1 MLCHTAPPHHPGL
14 ADVDTWVLDLDNTLY
29 PPASGLADQLNAGIR
44 EYVGN
49 YFGTDEAGA
58 RRIQAELIAAH
69 GTTLR
74 GLMTTEGI
82 EAADYLAFERRMDY
96 SVLRPDPLLV
106 DAIAALPGRKF
117 VYTNGSAYHAEQ
129 ALPRL
134 GLADHFDDVFDILA
148 GELIPKPY
156 PQSYQRFVERFSI
169 DPRRAAFFD
178 DLAVNLTVPEELGMA
193 TVLVGGEAAP
203 GTAQYQELA
212 PRRWRVWDLPAF
224 LHSLT
229 APAVRPSTM

>member
-1 MLCHTAPPHHPGL
+1 ML
-14 ADVDTWVLDLDNTLY
+14 ADVDTWVLDLDDTLY
-29 PPASGLADQLNAGIR
+29 PPGNGLAEQMKALIR
-44 EYVGN
+44 RRLSDH
-49 YFGTDEAGA
+49 FGTDDAGA

-74 GLMTTEGI
+74 GLMITEGL
-82 EAADYLAFERRMDY
+82 EATDVLEFEHRIDY
-96 SVLRPDPLLV
+96 SVLRPDTLLV

-117 VYTNGSAYHAEQ
+117 VFTNGSAYHAEQ
-129 ALPRL
+129 ALLRL
-134 GLADHFDDVFDILA
+134 GLADHFDGVFDILA

-156 PQSYQRFVERFSI
+156 PESYQRFIEQFSI
-169 DPRRAAFFD
+169 DPIRTAFFD

-193 TVLVGGEAAP
+193 TVHVGGEAAP
-203 GTAQYQELA
+203 GTAQYEVIA
-212 PRRWRVWDLPAF
+212 PRRWRVWELGPF

>member
-1 MLCHTAPPHHPGL
+1 MF
-14 ADVDTWVLDLDNTLY
+14 ADVDTWVLDLDDTLY
-29 PPASGLADQLNAGIR
+29 APGNGLAEQMKALIR
-44 EYVGN
+44 RRLSDH
-49 YFGTDEAGA
+49 FGTDDAGA

-74 GLMTTEGI
+74 GLMITEGL
-82 EAADYLAFERRMDY
+82 EAADILQFEHRIDY
-96 SVLRPDPLLV
+96 SVLRPDPRLV

-117 VYTNGSAYHAEQ
+117 VFTNGSAYHAEQ

-134 GLADHFDDVFDILA
+134 GLGAHFDGVFDILA
-148 GELIPKPY
+148 GQLIPKPY
-156 PQSYQRFVERFSI
+156 PESYRLFVEQFAI
-169 DPRRAAFFD
+169 DPTRAAFFD

-193 TVLVGGEAAP
+193 TVHVGGEPAP
-203 GTAQYQELA
+203 GTAPYEVIA
-212 PRRWRVWDLPAF
+212 PRRWRVWDLSAF

>member
-1 MLCHTAPPHHPGL
+1 ML
-14 ADVDTWVLDLDNTLY
+14 ADVDTWILDLDDTLY
-29 PPASGLADQLNAGIR
+29 SPANGLAEQMKSLIR
-44 EYVGN
+44 RRLSDH
-49 YFGTDEAGA
+49 FGTDDAGA

-74 GLMTTEGI
+74 GLMITEGL
-82 EAADYLAFERRMDY
+82 EAADILQFERRIDY
-96 SVLRPDPLLV
+96 SVLRPDARLV

-117 VYTNGSAYHAEQ
+117 VFTNGSAYHAEQ

-134 GLADHFDDVFDILA
+134 GLGEHFDGVFDILA
-148 GELIPKPY
+148 GQLIPKPY
-156 PQSYQRFVERFSI
+156 PESYRRFVEQFSI
-169 DPRRAAFFD
+169 DPGRAAFFD

-203 GTAQYQELA
+203 GTAQYEVIA

>member
-1 MLCHTAPPHHPGL
+1 ML
-14 ADVDTWVLDLDNTLY
+14 ADVDTWVLDLDDTLY
-29 PPASGLADQLNAGIR
+29 PPGNGLADQMKSHIR
-44 EYVGN
+44 AYLSE

-58 RRIQAELIAAH
+58 RRIQAELIASH

-82 EAADYLAFERRMDY
+82 EAADYLAFEHRIDY

-117 VYTNGSAYHAEQ
+117 VFTNGSAYHAEQ

-134 GLADHFDDVFDILA
+134 GLADHFDGVFDILA

-156 PQSYQRFVERFSI
+156 PQSYQRFVERFAI
-169 DPRRAAFFD
+169 DPSRAAFFD

-193 TVLVGGEAAP
+193 TIHVGGEAAP
-203 GTAQYQELA
+203 GTAQYQVVA
-212 PRRWRVWDLPAF
+212 PRRWRVWQLAPF
-224 LHSLT
+224 LHALRN
-229 APAVRPSTM
+229 PPG

>member
-1 MLCHTAPPHHPGL
+1 ML

-29 PPASGLADQLNAGIR
+29 PPSTGLADQMNVRIR
-44 EYVGN
+44 EYLSRH
-49 YFGTDEAGA
+49 FGTDEAGA
-58 RRIQAELIAAH
+58 RRIQSELVATH

-74 GLMTTEGI
+74 GLMTAEGI
-82 EAADYLAFERRMDY
+82 EAADYLAFEHRIDY
-96 SVLRPDPLLV
+96 SVLRTDPLLV

-117 VYTNGSAYHAEQ
+117 VFTNGSAYHAEQ

-134 GLADHFDDVFDILA
+134 GLTGQFDGVFDILA
-148 GELIPKPY
+148 GQLIPKPY
-156 PQSYQRFVERFSI
+156 PESYRRFVDQFAI
-169 DPRRAAFFD
+169 DPTRAAFFD

-193 TVLVGGEAAP
+193 TVLVGGEPAP
-203 GTAQYQELA
+203 GTAQYQVMA
-212 PRRWRVWDLPAF
+212 PRRWRVWNIGSF

>member
-1 MLCHTAPPHHPGL
+1 ML
-14 ADVDTWVLDLDNTLY
+14 ADIDTWVLDLDDTLY
-29 PPASGLADQLNAGIR
+29 PPGNGLADQMKALIR
-44 EYVGN
+44 RRLSDH
-49 YFGTDEAGA
+49 FGTDDAGA

-74 GLMTTEGI
+74 GLMITEGL
-82 EAADYLAFERRMDY
+82 EATDVLEFEHRIDY
-96 SVLRPDPLLV
+96 SVLRPDALLV

-117 VYTNGSAYHAEQ
+117 VFTNGSAYHAEQ

-134 GLADHFDDVFDILA
+134 GLADHFDGVFDILA
-148 GELIPKPY
+148 GQLIPKPY
-156 PQSYQRFVERFSI
+156 QESYQRFIEQFSI
-169 DPRRAAFFD
+169 DPTRAAFFD

-203 GTAQYQELA
+203 GTAQYQVMA
-212 PRRWRVWDLPAF
+212 PRRWRVWDLGRF

-229 APAVRPSTM
+229 APAVSPSTM